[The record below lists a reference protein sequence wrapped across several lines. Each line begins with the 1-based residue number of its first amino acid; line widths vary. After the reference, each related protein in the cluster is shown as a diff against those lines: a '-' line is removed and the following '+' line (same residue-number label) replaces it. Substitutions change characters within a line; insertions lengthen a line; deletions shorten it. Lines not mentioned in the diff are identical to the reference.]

1 MEIKPV
7 DKRHQHRNW
16 RFGLLGRF
24 SVEVDGRPL
33 SLNSGL
39 SRTLLATLLAHSGEV
54 VPADQL
60 IDAIWDRQPKN
71 ASNSLHVLVKRL
83 RTALG
88 DADRIR
94 AEPGGYRIVVEP
106 GELDLHE
113 FARLVESARQAPDE
127 NAERRDLAAALDLWS
142 DELAPSP
149 LAEADRRDLED
160 RRLTS
165 VSRRIELDLR
175 AGRESDAVSELRR
188 LTQRYPLRERFWAQL
203 MRALHQAG
211 SQAEALAV
219 YADAR
224 SVLADELG
232 VEPGA
237 ELRELYAA
245 TLAMDEETEWR
256 PVCQLP
262 PRLDDFVGREHTLAR
277 LESLLEPGDSPRV
290 VVVWGP
296 PGVGKSALA
305 IQTAHRMRPAY
316 PDGQWF
322 TTLYDRHS
330 GRASAHELLEEL
342 LLAAG
347 MPTGEIPAQTGAR
360 AAALRAR
367 LADRRVLLVLDDAAE
382 AAQIAPA
389 LPGTGGCGVL
399 ITSRRSLLDLPVG
412 RRLRI
417 DPLGDDSG
425 IRLLNTMIGEDRTA
439 AEQEYAAELVRLC
452 GALPLALRIAG
463 ARLSLRPEAPLSM
476 LVQRLRDERTRLDEL
491 AVEGMEVRASL
502 TLSYQALAPPAR
514 DALRRTALLPRTGF
528 SAETL
533 GVITDGSDGERLAE
547 ALTAHALLEPCAED
561 GTGISRYRTHDL
573 VALYARDLAGDEDQ
587 PRALRSLLDLLL
599 FRAEQVHREAARWT
613 EELPPYRRPGAHLPD
628 LRLSPL
634 PCPAADWARSERDL
648 LLSAINQACAAGWLA
663 DAARLADL
671 VVPVLHLEG
680 GFDQLAA
687 VRRRIAETARAAG
700 DELVAWRA
708 EYGRAEASLSQ
719 DVAESE
725 RTWVACAEAFE
736 RLGAISELVYSLTGV
751 AFSRLMRDE
760 PDMET
765 AQRALEIAEN
775 GTDRIA
781 YCTASRTL
789 AQTLQQCGRTS
800 EAVWLLKKVSR
811 EAARL
816 SMPSVHAGLLRELAR
831 ASLRL
836 GDVETAT
843 AACEQAAPMLADN
856 PHEVGWLMQLRS
868 RIATARGDYADAA
881 AHARRSHEIFTGLGD
896 RRAATTS
903 LIWLADALWH
913 SGERHEATA
922 LAAQARDALRAMGST
937 IWASHAERILA
948 EAAKTA

>member
-7 DKRHQHRNW
+7 DKRPQPRNW
-16 RFGLLGRF
+16 RFRLLGRF
-24 SVEVDGRPL
+24 SVEVDGQPL
-33 SLNSGL
+33 SLTSGL
-39 SRTLLATLLAHSGEV
+39 SRTLLATLLAHPGEV

-60 IDAIWDRQPKN
+60 VDAIWDRQPKN

-88 DADRIR
+88 EADRIR
-94 AEPGGYRIVVEP
+94 AEPGGYRIIVAP
-106 GELDLHE
+106 GELDLLE
-113 FARLVESARQAPDE
+113 FTRLVESAKQAPDE
-127 NAERRDLAAALDLWS
+127 STERRELAAALELWN
-142 DELAPSP
+142 DELTPSP
-149 LAEADRRDLED
+149 LAEADRQDLED
-160 RRLTS
+160 RRLTALG
-165 VSRRIELDLR
+165 RRIELDLR
-175 AGRESDAVSELRR
+175 AGCESAAVPELRK

-237 ELRELYAA
+237 ELRELYAT
-245 TLAMDEETEWR
+245 TLAMDEATEWR

-262 PRLDDFVGREHTLAR
+262 PRTDDFVGREHTVAQ
-277 LESLLEPGDSPRV
+277 LENLLEPDDAPRV

-296 PGVGKSALA
+296 PGVGKSTLA
-305 IQTAHRMRPAY
+305 IQAAHRMRERY

-347 MPTGEIPAQTGAR
+347 VPTGEIPAQTGAR

-425 IRLLNTMIGEDRTA
+425 IELLNTVLGEDRVA
-439 AEQEYAAELVRLC
+439 AEREYAEELVRLC

-463 ARLSLRPEAPLSM
+463 ARLSLRPEAPLSK

-491 AVEGMEVRASL
+491 AIEGMEVRASL
-502 TLSYQALAPPAR
+502 TLSYQALAPPLR
-514 DALRRTALLPRTGF
+514 VALRRTALLPRSGF

-533 GVITDGSDGERLAE
+533 GVITDGSDGERLVE
-547 ALTAHALLEPCAED
+547 ALTASALLEPCGDA
-561 GTGISRYRTHDL
+561 RYRTHDL
-573 VALYARDLAGDEDQ
+573 VALYARDLADEEDQ
-587 PRALRSLLDLLL
+587 SGALRDLLDLLL
-599 FRAEQVHREAARWT
+599 IRAEQVHGQAARWT
-613 EELPPYRRPGAHLPD
+613 EELPPYQLPGARLPELD
-628 LRLSPL
+628 LPPL
-634 PCPAADWARSERDL
+634 PCPAADWAESERDL
-648 LLSAINQACAAGWLA
+648 LLSAIDQACAAGWHA

-671 VVPVLHLEG
+671 VIPVLHLEG
-680 GFDQLAA
+680 GFDELAA
-687 VRRRIAETARAAG
+687 ARRRIAETAMAAG

-708 EYGRAEASLSQ
+708 EYGRAEASLSE

-725 RTWVACAEAFE
+725 RTWVACAAAFE
-736 RLGAISELVYSLTGV
+736 RLGATSELVYSLTGV

-760 PDMET
+760 PDLET
-765 AQRALEIAEN
+765 AQRALEIAE
-775 GTDRIA
+775 GGSDRIA

-800 EAVWLLKKVSR
+800 EALWLLKKASR

-816 SMPSVHAGLLRELAR
+816 TVTSVYAGLLRELAR

-836 GDVETAT
+836 GDVETASV
-843 AACEQAAPMLADN
+843 ACEEAEPLLAEN
-856 PHEVGWLMQLRS
+856 PHEVGWQMQLRS
-868 RIATARGDYADAA
+868 RIATARGEYTEAA
-881 AHARRSHEIFTGLGD
+881 AHARSSHEIFTGLGD

-913 SGERHEATA
+913 SGEHHEATA
-922 LAAQARDALRAMGST
+922 LATQARDALRAMGST
-937 IWASHAERILA
+937 IWASHAERILN
-948 EAAKTA
+948 EATKTA